1 MANAFIQGKL
11 EERQG
16 ELARDAVDNLE
27 KLGPTFI
34 KLGQIMSIRPDVLPP
49 PVMRELAKLQ
59 DKIEPFSTPEAR
71 AMVEKVCF
79 HGSCV
84 AVWCSVLFGTAV
96 WCSCCCLVQCA
107 VCSTGYTAVWC
118 SCCCLVPT

>member
-1 MANAFIQGKL
+1 MDDIGTQV
-11 EERQG
+11 

-59 DKIEPFSTPEAR
+59 DKISPFSTEEAR
-71 AMVEKVCF
+71 AIIEADLGEKIDNIF
-79 HGSCV
+79 SEFSEKPI
-84 AVWCSVLFGTAV
+84 AAASLAQVWKTLSMRIIA
-96 WCSCCCLVQCA
+96 
-107 VCSTGYTAVWC
+107 
-118 SCCCLVPT
+118 

>member
-1 MANAFIQGKL
+1 LDDIGTQV
-11 EERQG
+11 

-59 DKIEPFSTPEAR
+59 DKISPFSTEEAR
-71 AMVEKVCF
+71 AIIEADLGEKIDNIF
-79 HGSCV
+79 SEFSEKPI
-84 AVWCSVLFGTAV
+84 AAASLAQVWKTLSMRIIA
-96 WCSCCCLVQCA
+96 
-107 VCSTGYTAVWC
+107 
-118 SCCCLVPT
+118 

>member
-1 MANAFIQGKL
+1 V
-11 EERQG
+11 

-59 DKIEPFSTPEAR
+59 DKISPFSTEEAR
-71 AMVEKVCF
+71 AIIEADLGEKIDNIF
-79 HGSCV
+79 SEFSEKPI
-84 AVWCSVLFGTAV
+84 AAASLAQVWKTLSMRIIA
-96 WCSCCCLVQCA
+96 
-107 VCSTGYTAVWC
+107 
-118 SCCCLVPT
+118 